1 MKITTKHVKNSFV
14 TFVTHERSAV
24 FFFLPSCCVNSL
36 IKAGEGRETARRLGR
51 EQLDFSCGFVA
62 RAPGSTK
69 PPCYAG
75 YLHWWYQQEGILHA
89 NACIR
94 WTTIA
99 WAHQIWWW
107 EIENLYKGTVLL
119 KAISLVLWI
128 PYFPTKNILH
138 EKKRTLSTRGFI
150 CKFSKVGF
158 FGPLKT
164 FKTQRQKVM
173 FLCKSDFHWQSNAFL
188 WFDFQTRVLLIR

>member
-1 MKITTKHVKNSFV
+1 MLSEDHDKTRKKQLCHVCHTRAFC
-14 TFVTHERSAV
+14 RLLLPAV
-24 FFFLPSCCVNSL
+24 LLRKLTNKGGRGQRNREEIGAGATWFFLRLRRSCARLDKTAMLRWLLTLVIPTGGHFACECVHPLNDNSVSASNL
-36 IKAGEGRETARRLGR
+36 MG
-51 EQLDFSCGFVA
+51 
-62 RAPGSTK
+62 
-69 PPCYAG
+69 
-75 YLHWWYQQEGILHA
+75 
-89 NACIR
+89 
-94 WTTIA
+94 
-99 WAHQIWWW
+99 

-138 EKKRTLSTRGFI
+138 EINWTLSTRGFI

-188 WFDFQTRVLLIR
+188 WFDFQTRGFI